1 MHSHDIQQI
10 FRKYRSDRQIFHD
23 MMPIRTREI
32 LLVASAYDAFTLE
45 QDGLLSDVLSGS
57 YFQLN
62 FSNPPRV
69 TNVSR
74 GDEALARLQS
84 RPYDLVIV
92 MSRLGQSGHLELAQT
107 LRQAAPNVPVFLLLN
122 DNVEVGILDQRR
134 QEFARTYDG
143 IFVWNGHSEIFV
155 AMIKLMEDR
164 ANVENDTAIG
174 LTRVILLVEDSI
186 RYHSRYLPIL
196 YNEIMQQT
204 RRLASEQ
211 QVDGMTRMLRMRA
224 RPKVLL
230 ATTYE
235 EALACCER
243 YRDYLLCLITDR
255 KFPKDG
261 VMDGQAGIKLIQAV
275 RALNPDLPT
284 LLQSSDPDKE
294 AWATALGSRFLNK
307 NSPTLGAELSG
318 FFYESLGFGDF
329 VFRTPEGQEIA
340 RASNLDELRQHLST
354 IPAESLIYHASHNHF
369 SAWLMARG
377 EIQIAQVVLRAKP
390 EDFEDAEGL
399 RAFLLSAGDYVQRIK
414 SKGKVVPFSRSAL
427 PDPYNILRLG
437 EGPLGGKARGI
448 AFLNHLLAHLDLD
461 ERFPHVNIRIPRSA
475 VIGTDEFNDF
485 IQRNGLQHSLQEQDD
500 ADTIKRRFL
509 AGDLQASLQDRLRTF
524 LEDVRQ
530 PLAVRSSGLLED
542 ALSHPFAGLYR
553 TFFLPNRHPD
563 VNVRL
568 AQLVEAIKLVYASV
582 YAKEARAYFQ
592 AIDYKIEEEKMGI
605 LIQEVAGRA
614 FGTHFYPHISGVA
627 QSYNY
632 YPVAYL
638 QPEDGMAVLGVGLGK
653 YVVEGEQAFRFCPTY
668 PQLDMVSPSELLKAS
683 QRTFYALDLERDT
696 VDLFRGEEATLAR
709 LDIAEAERHG
719 ALTHCASVW
728 DANDQCLRPGLDRP
742 GLRVVDFMNVVKYD
756 QVPLAAI
763 LRATLDMIR
772 EAMET
777 PVEIE
782 FAVDLEPDPIHG
794 KPTFYLLQIKHQL
807 QDSEPIQLEAE
818 PDPTDARLFLLS
830 KRCVGNGRI
839 EGLVDLLWIDPEAF
853 DKTQTLAIAEA
864 LERFNDTFRVQ
875 NRRYALLGPGRWGSR
890 DRYLGI
896 PVTWPAISC
905 ARFIVEY
912 ALPDFQVDA
921 SLGSHFFHN
930 VTALNVGYASI
941 PYPPQHVR
949 LDWAWL
955 RTQPV
960 VQRHGAL
967 VHTRLEVPL
976 RILMDGRRGI
986 CAVFKS

>member
-1 MHSHDIQQI
+1 MLSRDIHEV
-10 FRKYRSDRQIFHD
+10 FRKYKSDRQIFHD
-23 MMPIRTREI
+23 MMPLRTREI
-32 LLVASAYDAFTLE
+32 LLVASAFDAFTLE
-45 QDGLLSDVLSGS
+45 QDGLLSEVISGG

-62 FSNPPRV
+62 LSNPPRI
-69 TNVSR
+69 TNVSS
-74 GDEALARLQS
+74 GEEALARLA
-84 RPYDLVIV
+84 RRAYDLIIV
-92 MSRLGQSGHLELAQT
+92 MSRLGQSGHLELAQA
-107 LRQAAPNVPVFLLLN
+107 LRQAAPKVPVFLLLN

-204 RRLASEQ
+204 RRLAAEQ

-224 RPKVLL
+224 RPKVLH

-255 KFPKDG
+255 KYPKDG
-261 VMDGQAGIKLIQAV
+261 VMDSQAGIKLIQAV

-294 AWATALGSRFLNK
+294 AWAAELGSRFLNK

-329 VFRTPEGQEIA
+329 VFRTPEGEEIG
-340 RASNLDELRQHLST
+340 RAAHLEELREHLRT
-354 IPAESLIYHASHNHF
+354 IPAESLVYHASHNHF

-390 EDFEDAEGL
+390 EDFDDAEGL
-399 RAFLLSAGDYVQRIK
+399 RDFLLSAGDYVQRIK

-427 PDPYNILRLG
+427 PDAHNILRLA
-437 EGPLGGKARGI
+437 EGALGGKARGL
-448 AFLNHLLAHLDLD
+448 AFANHMLAHLDLE
-461 ERFPHVNIRIPRSA
+461 ERLPEVNLRIPRSA
-475 VIGTDEFNDF
+475 VIGTDEFSAFIARND
-485 IQRNGLQHSLQEQDD
+485 LQHSLQEGDD
-500 ADTIKRRFL
+500 PDTVKRRFL
-509 AGDLQASLQDRLRTF
+509 LGELSPQLLDRLRAL
-524 LEDVRQ
+524 LEEVRR

-563 VNVRL
+563 LNVRL
-568 AQLVEAIKLVYASV
+568 AQLAEAIKLVYASV

-592 AIDYKIEEEKMGI
+592 AIDYKIEEEKMAI
-605 LIQEVAGRA
+605 LIQELAGRT
-614 FGTHFYPHISGVA
+614 FGDRFYPHFSGVA
-627 QSYNY
+627 QSCNY

-638 QPEDGMAVLGVGLGK
+638 QPEDGIAVLGVGLGK
-653 YVVEGEQAFRFCPTY
+653 YVVEGEQAFRFCPAY
-668 PQLDMVSPSELLKAS
+668 PQLDMVNPGELMKAS
-683 QRTFYALDLERDT
+683 QRHFYALDLARDT

-709 LDIAEAERHG
+709 LDIAEAERDG
-719 ALTHCASVW
+719 ALAHCAAVW
-728 DANDQCLRPGLDRP
+728 DPDDQQLRSGLDRP
-742 GLRVVDFMNVVKYD
+742 GPRVVNFMNVVKYD
-756 QVPLAAI
+756 QMPLARV
-763 LRATLDMIR
+763 LRTTLDLVR

-782 FAVDLEPDPIHG
+782 FAVDLDPDPVNR
-794 KPTFYLLQIKHQL
+794 KPTFFLLQVKHQL
-807 QDSEPIQLEAE
+807 QDAEDCSLAEATAQ
-818 PDPTDARLFLLS
+818 DPRVALFS
-830 KRCVGNGRI
+830 DRCVGNGVV
-839 EGLVDLLWIDPEAF
+839 EGIQDVVWIDPEAF
-853 DKTQTLAIAEA
+853 DKTQTPELAEA
-864 LERFNDTFRVQ
+864 LERLNDGFRAE
-875 NRRYALLGPGRWGSR
+875 NRRYLLMGPGRWGSR

-905 ARFIVEY
+905 ARLIVEF

-930 VTALNVGYASI
+930 VTALNIGYCSVPHPTNGSRI
-941 PYPPQHVR
+941 
-949 LDWAWL
+949 DWGWL
-955 RTQPV
+955 RSQPV
-960 VQRHGAL
+960 AARVGAV
-967 VHTRLEVPL
+967 VHSRLEGPL
-976 RILMDGRRGI
+976 RILMDGRRGA
-986 CAVFKS
+986 CAAFKG

>member
-1 MHSHDIQQI
+1 MLSRDIHEV
-10 FRKYRSDRQIFHD
+10 FRKYKSDRQIFHD
-23 MMPIRTREI
+23 MMPLRTREI
-32 LLVASAYDAFTLE
+32 LLVASPFDAFTLE
-45 QDGLLSDVLSGS
+45 QDGLLSEVIFGG

-62 FSNPPRV
+62 LSNPPRI
-69 TNVSR
+69 TNVSS
-74 GDEALARLQS
+74 GEEALARLQA
-84 RPYDLVIV
+84 RPYDLIIV
-92 MSRLGQSGHLELAQT
+92 MSRLGQSGHLELAQE
-107 LRQAAPNVPVFLLLN
+107 LRQAAPKVPVFLLLN

-196 YNEIMQQT
+196 YSEIMQQT

-211 QVDGMTRMLRMRA
+211 NVDGMTRMLRMRA

-243 YRDYLLCLITDR
+243 YQDYLLCLITDR

-261 VMDGQAGIKLIQAV
+261 VMDSQAGIKLIQAV

-294 AWATALGSRFLNK
+294 AWATALDSRFLNK

-329 VFRTPEGQEIA
+329 VFRTPEGEEIA
-340 RASNLDELRQHLST
+340 RAANLEELREHLRT
-354 IPAESLIYHASHNHF
+354 IPAESLVNHALHNHF

-377 EIQIAQVVLRAKP
+377 EIQIAQVVLKAKP
-390 EDFEDAEGL
+390 SDFEDAEGL

-427 PDPYNILRLG
+427 PDPHNILRLG
-437 EGPLGGKARGI
+437 DGALGGKARGI
-448 AFLNHLLAHLDLD
+448 AFANHMLAHLDLE
-461 ERFPHVNIRIPRSA
+461 ERLPEVNVRIPRSA
-475 VIGTDEFNDF
+475 VIGTDEFSEF
-485 IQRNGLQHSLQEQDD
+485 LTRNGLQHSLQEQDD
-500 ADTIKRRFL
+500 ADTVKRRFL
-509 AGDLQASLQDRLRTF
+509 MGELSPQLMERLRTL
-524 LEDVRQ
+524 LEEVRQ

-553 TFFLPNRHPD
+553 TYFLPNHHPD
-563 VNVRL
+563 LSVRL
-568 AQLVEAIKLVYASV
+568 TQLAEAIKLVYASV

-592 AIDYKIEEEKMGI
+592 AIDYKIEEERMGI
-605 LIQEVAGRA
+605 LIQELAGRT
-614 FGTHFYPHISGVA
+614 FGDRFYPHISGVA

-638 QPEDGMAVLGVGLGK
+638 QPEDGIAVLGVGLGT
-653 YVVEGEQAFRFCPTY
+653 YVVGGEQAFRFCPAY
-668 PQLDMVSPSELLKAS
+668 PQLDMVNPSELLKAS
-683 QRTFYALDLERDT
+683 QRHFYALDLARDT
-696 VDLFRGEEATLAR
+696 VDLFRGEDATLAR
-709 LDIAEAERHG
+709 LDIAEAERDG
-719 ALTHCASVW
+719 ALTHCAAVW
-728 DANDQCLRPGLDRP
+728 DADDQRIREGLDRP
-742 GLRVVDFMNVVKYD
+742 GLRIVNFMNVVKYD
-756 QVPLAAI
+756 QMPLARV
-763 LRATLDMIR
+763 LRTTLDLVR

-777 PVEIE
+777 PVELE
-782 FAVDLEPDPIHG
+782 FAVDLEPAAANG

-807 QDSEPIQLEAE
+807 QDSEDGSLGDVAPE
-818 PDPTDARLFLLS
+818 DPRLLLLS
-830 KRCVGNGRI
+830 DRCVGNGVL
-839 EGLVDLLWIDPEAF
+839 EGLQDVVWIDPAAF
-853 DKTQTLAIAEA
+853 DKTQTPDLAEA
-864 LERFNDTFRVQ
+864 LERLNDRFRAE
-875 NRRYALLGPGRWGSR
+875 NRRYLLLGPGRWGSR

-905 ARFIVEY
+905 ARLIVEY

-930 VTALNVGYASI
+930 VTALNIGYCSVPHGGSGSRI
-941 PYPPQHVR
+941 
-949 LDWAWL
+949 DWDWL
-955 RTQPV
+955 RALPV
-960 VQRHGAL
+960 AAREGAV
-967 VHTRLEVPL
+967 VHTRLDQPL
-976 RILMDGRRGI
+976 RILMDGRRGA
-986 CAVFKS
+986 CAAFKA